1 MPIELIWGIVAVA
14 LLVIAV
20 ALTVLASS
28 VVRLVREAR
37 VALASSQ
44 RLLWML
50 ETELPPTVAQLRSLA
65 GKMDGLADDLP
76 PRLERLDA
84 LLDDSDETLAAVR
97 ASAEATEQVAR
108 VPLDAVERVRHV
120 LRRGGPDR

>member
-1 MPIELIWGIVAVA
+1 
-14 LLVIAV
+14 
-20 ALTVLASS
+20 
-28 VVRLVREAR
+28 
-37 VALASSQ
+37 
-44 RLLWML
+44 
-50 ETELPPTVAQLRSLA
+50 
-65 GKMDGLADDLP
+65 MDGLADDLP

-84 LLDDSDETLAAVR
+84 LLDESDETLAAVR